1 MHLHLKHLIFDL
13 TSLEGEPYPFTP
25 LPSLLSPSLPF
36 PFPSIPTPLHLINV
50 NINTNNMASTTFSF
64 DDDSSGSEHEHWPE
78 DFKPAA
84 VVAEPGYDNQNGLRM
99 HNYHPPTVAALSI
112 APSSVAPPSTK
123 AASPSPSPPPSPEK
137 SVKAAALTDIFTIQ
151 YAYPAQE
158 PIKMATQTQAYVSIP
173 VPVTAAPATVA
184 PATVTPASEAPATV
198 AAASVAP
205 ASVAASAKTAAP
217 KASEPVPNTHVYIP
231 KFTEKPAEAANE
243 WLGRTKAQVD
253 VDNTK
258 IAADEKVWEKRK
270 VVPTGLPDDQMC
282 WVVEADASYTLR

>member
-1 MHLHLKHLIFDL
+1 
-13 TSLEGEPYPFTP
+13 
-25 LPSLLSPSLPF
+25 
-36 PFPSIPTPLHLINV
+36 
-50 NINTNNMASTTFSF
+50 MASTTFSF
-64 DDDSSGSEHEHWPE
+64 DDDDSSGSEHEHWPE
-78 DFKPAA
+78 DFKPAPA
-84 VVAEPGYDNQNGLRM
+84 VAEPGYDNQNGLRM

-137 SVKAAALTDIFTIQ
+137 NVKAAALTDTFTIQ

-184 PATVTPASEAPATV
+184 PATV
-198 AAASVAP
+198 AP

-217 KASEPVPNTHVYIP
+217 KASDPVPNTHVYIP

-243 WLGRTKAQVD
+243 WLGRTKAQVE